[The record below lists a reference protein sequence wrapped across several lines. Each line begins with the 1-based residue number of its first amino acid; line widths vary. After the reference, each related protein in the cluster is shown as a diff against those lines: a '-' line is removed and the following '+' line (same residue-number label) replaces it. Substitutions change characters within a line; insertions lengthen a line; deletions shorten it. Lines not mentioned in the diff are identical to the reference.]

1 MRRKVAALR
10 GTAPVEEAP
19 SEPETGTTSAAA
31 PVPAPVPRPRY
42 AESDAEKTVIL
53 PRIDYGDYG
62 VGPYDAITEVM
73 PAIRDVPGRSNAH
86 GQLPYL
92 ISSRYGPGAVD
103 HGSSRPPAAT
113 RVCTPEVDESTTKE

>member
-1 MRRKVAALR
+1 MVLVALVGMSPLRGPAVLAIDAAGRRRVAALR
-10 GTAPVEEAP
+10 GAAPVEEAP
-19 SEPETGTTSAAA
+19 AEPETGTTPDEA

-53 PRIDYGDYG
+53 PRIDYGEYG

-86 GQLPYL
+86 GQL
-92 ISSRYGPGAVD
+92 
-103 HGSSRPPAAT
+103 
-113 RVCTPEVDESTTKE
+113 